1 MTPENKL
8 KYAILDLAHIWE
20 HGTCIKESRRAFTD
34 VVVYL
39 P

>member
-20 HGTCIKESRRAFTD
+20 HGTCIKDDLTD
-34 VVVYL
+34 
-39 P
+39 